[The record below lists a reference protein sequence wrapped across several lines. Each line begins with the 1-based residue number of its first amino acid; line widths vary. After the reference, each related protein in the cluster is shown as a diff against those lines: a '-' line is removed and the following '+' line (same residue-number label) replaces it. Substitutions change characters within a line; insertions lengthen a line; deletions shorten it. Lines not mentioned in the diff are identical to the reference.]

1 MIKLKH
7 FGEWNLGLRDDDV
20 GEHGHLVGLT
30 SLVLI
35 FNIAEGLMEKG
46 YISGSLRVSLCD
58 N

>member
-1 MIKLKH
+1 MTIVVKH
-7 FGEWNLGLRDDDV
+7 LRDDDD
-20 GEHGHLVGLT
+20 GEHGHLLSLT

-46 YISGSLRVSLCD
+46 YISGSLRVSLWD